1 MEHYI
6 DDNTMVLI
14 NVRRNTILIQHVEE
28 YLKNNLERYK
38 KKKGDMA
45 SVYFYRF
52 FFFFV
57 SLMKM

>member
-28 YLKNNLERYK
+28 YSK
-38 KKKGDMA
+38 KKTWKYIEKKGDMA
-45 SVYFYRF
+45 SVYF
-52 FFFFV
+52 
-57 SLMKM
+57 